1 MTAFTWAILLSYDF
15 DRIVSFLCFAVA
27 WILFATLEVQRKNPN
42 PWKRP
47 RTYIDLLGTF
57 LFNKSL
63 AHHVIAEN
71 ENIEDTMVYDDR
83 YESEMKF
90 RKAAME
96 ESVKRQEL
104 EQQKLLKEEKEL
116 DKQSRDKVM
125 ALSYGP
131 SRLYLAPFE
140 DILAPVQKMLY
151 EWCVYSRCISSV
163 VTWSDSVVAFW
174 IASIAL
180 LASALLFFVPFSF
193 LFRWGFRIVS
203 IAVLGPWMKLVD
215 IFFIKN
221 DDDDSLTYEERKAK
235 MEVEMQERYD
245 FIVGDSR
252 IRRIF
257 KERRMKT
264 RDMEKYLFG
273 QVRLGFFFPSW
284 VLISFYWFTHFSF
297 ILLAQYG
304 VRVPIYKE
312 ERYAS
317 IPLAGGFAEPYNPA
331 KNTPPNIVKR
341 INGQVLTGDMIMKR
355 EDPASEFKARKT
367 MEAEIPDFISMEFPR
382 NDEMAPLLEDDDE
395 DQYGALD
402 VWI

>member
-1 MTAFTWAILLSYDF
+1 MLSLESIDKYLNELLDYQVHLEDIFGAFLTVILWRGHFPLNFCSFTVKAPFHSMIAFTWAILLSYDF
-15 DRIVSFLCFAVA
+15 DRFGSFLCFSLA

-57 LFNKSL
+57 VFNKPV
-63 AHHVIAEN
+63 ARHIIAEN
-71 ENIEDTMVYDDR
+71 ENIEETMLYDER
-83 YESEMKF
+83 YEYQMKF
-90 RKAAME
+90 RRACME

-125 ALSYGP
+125 ALSLGP

-174 IASIAL
+174 IASVAL
-180 LASALLFFVPFSF
+180 LASFLLFFVPWTF

-203 IAVLGPWMKLVD
+203 IALLGPWMKLVD
-215 IFFIKN
+215 IFFIQS
-221 DDDDSLTYEERKAK
+221 DDDDSMPYEERKAK

-257 KERRMKT
+257 KERRMKI

-273 QVRLGFFFPSW
+273 KVRLAWNLPFHRHCFDSISL
-284 VLISFYWFTHFSF
+284 LIAGSF
-297 ILLAQYG
+297 IFLVWGKSSHLQGRAL
-304 VRVPIYKE
+304 RID
-312 ERYAS
+312 S
-317 IPLAGGFAEPYNPA
+317 IGGRFRRTIQPCE
-331 KNTPPNIVKR
+331 
-341 INGQVLTGDMIMKR
+341 
-355 EDPASEFKARKT
+355 
-367 MEAEIPDFISMEFPR
+367 
-382 NDEMAPLLEDDDE
+382 
-395 DQYGALD
+395 
-402 VWI
+402 

>member
-264 RDMEKYLFG
+264 RGMEKYLFG
-273 QVRLGFFFPSW
+273 QVRLVFNSPFMGTDFFL
-284 VLISFYWFTHFSF
+284 LIYSFFLHSTCAVW
-297 ILLAQYG
+297 
-304 VRVPIYKE
+304 
-312 ERYAS
+312 
-317 IPLAGGFAEPYNPA
+317 
-331 KNTPPNIVKR
+331 
-341 INGQVLTGDMIMKR
+341 GQGSHLQG
-355 EDPASEFKARKT
+355 
-367 MEAEIPDFISMEFPR
+367 
-382 NDEMAPLLEDDDE
+382 
-395 DQYGALD
+395 GALCID
-402 VWI
+402 SISRRFCRTIQPCQKYSSKHCEAHQRAGVDRRYDNEARRPR